1 MFVKKKLLTQCSS
14 SLRSTNGHQLHGNST
29 NFLWWGG
36 GGGVGGLQLA
46 IDQHPYQGV
55 RRTPTPPL
63 LHKLWQRPRFHLF
76 S

>member
-1 MFVKKKLLTQCSS
+1 MGTSYMETRQISY
-14 SLRSTNGHQLHGNST
+14 
-29 NFLWWGG
+29 GG
-36 GGGVGGLQLA
+36 AVGGLQLA